1 MRRLANCPPQF
12 ADVKLEFEF
21 KIKNILQASRQNN
34 VKVLK

>member
-1 MRRLANCPPQF
+1 MRRLANCQPQC
-12 ADVKLEFEF
+12 AGVKLEFEF